1 MSLKFSLGTP
11 AYCREILAWLEQEHA
26 ESGGG
31 FFCKAATITE
41 YFQEQNAL
49 CALIDDRVVAFAV
62 FYVAPPA
69 SGISVT
75 EVHPAFRGR
84 CFGRQLLQETLS
96 TCVRRARN
104 MRMPTAPR
112 KRVYSYSWAAALFQG
127 NLDRAPRGPTSW
139 QSSVTS
145 SPEFKGQ
152 SAITT
157 NRSLAGRI

>member
-1 MSLKFSLGTP
+1 MSLKFALGTP

-31 FFCKAATITE
+31 FFCKASTISE

-69 SGISVT
+69 SGISVI

-96 TCVRRARN
+96 HLRQKGAQYASADCTSQEGLFLF
-104 MRMPTAPR
+104 MGSGFIPR
-112 KRVYSYSWAAALFQG
+112 KPRPGAARTHILAELRF
-127 NLDRAPRGPTSW
+127 
-139 QSSVTS
+139 
-145 SPEFKGQ
+145 EF
-152 SAITT
+152 T
-157 NRSLAGRI
+157 